1 MRVVLS
7 LTAMRAVIISV
18 WGDVMGLRLTV
29 DRYSEELGRYVRA
42 FYGTKLFGYEGA
54 KKSARYLIDDLKVMT
69 EDDYELLYCLPDYDG
84 DIVLSEDQFKT
95 FADLYIDDVKHSKRA
110 LAYEEWEQDLT
121 AVANRAGKKH
131 IYWG

>member
-1 MRVVLS
+1 
-7 LTAMRAVIISV
+7 
-18 WGDVMGLRLTV
+18 MGLRLTV
-29 DRYSEELGRYVRA
+29 DRYSDELGKYVRA
-42 FYGTKLFGYEGA
+42 FYGTKLFGYEDA
-54 KKSARYLIDDLKVMT
+54 MKSARYLIDDLKVLT
-69 EDDYELLYCLPDYDG
+69 EDEYDALTYLPDYDG

-95 FADLYIDDVKHSKRA
+95 FAELYVDDVKHSKTA